1 MDGFIQG
8 SKDMAAAGVN
18 GLHSLQP
25 VDIVINGS
33 KAFAVSV
40 GTISVRFQH
49 NSAKY
54 NLVSTCRFLS
64 RLQVAQVA
72 DRASEFEWRM
82 LSIQMVYL
90 QDMISPVV
98 PESIS
103 CLSEFK
109 QGTSTRRMSYGL
121 LTWVMES
128 KGKIINDKLP
138 GADDEEL
145 VEKMM
150 ALNAAWV
157 SS

>member
-1 MDGFIQG
+1 
-8 SKDMAAAGVN
+8 MAAAGVT

-25 VDIVINGS
+25 VDIVVNGS

-49 NSAKY
+49 NSAEY

-64 RLQVAQVA
+64 RLQVAQVVNG
-72 DRASEFEWRM
+72 ASGLEWRM

-103 CLSEFK
+103 CLSEFEE
-109 QGTSTRRMSYGL
+109 GTSTRRMSYGL

-128 KGKIINDKLP
+128 KGKIVNDKLP

-150 ALNAAWV
+150 TLNEAWV